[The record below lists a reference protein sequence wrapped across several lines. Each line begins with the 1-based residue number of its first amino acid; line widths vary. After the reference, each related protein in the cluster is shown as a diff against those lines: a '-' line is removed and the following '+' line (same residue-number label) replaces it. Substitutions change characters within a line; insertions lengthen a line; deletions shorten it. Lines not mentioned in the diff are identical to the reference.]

1 MCRRDIWT
9 QDSIDFVGC
18 SSLSTKLYPGLLSN
32 RTFPTQWLHETPV
45 VVYRDTNFPRREF
58 LKISEGLAHLNF
70 EEFCIM
76 RNIYMATAKENNENY
91 DSAGVDDFYENVL
104 FSFPSNDQI
113 MNLFLNLFNRNKH
126 LYEKNMENLKETT
139 LSCYHIYV
147 KNFKKHRAC

>member
-1 MCRRDIWT
+1 
-9 QDSIDFVGC
+9 
-18 SSLSTKLYPGLLSN
+18 
-32 RTFPTQWLHETPV
+32 
-45 VVYRDTNFPRREF
+45 
-58 LKISEGLAHLNF
+58 
-70 EEFCIM
+70 
-76 RNIYMATAKENNENY
+76 MATAKENNENY